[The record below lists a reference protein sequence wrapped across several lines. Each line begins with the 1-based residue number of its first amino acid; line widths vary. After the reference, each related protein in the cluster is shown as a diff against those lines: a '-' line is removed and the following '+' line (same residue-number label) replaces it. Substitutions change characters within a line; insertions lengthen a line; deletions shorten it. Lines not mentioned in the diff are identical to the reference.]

1 MFIEVGEKDF
11 KKLVEVI
18 KYVIS
23 REGEVVDTV
32 MVEHLH
38 GVLSEVVDHVKNER
52 FGRVGGRASGV
63 AMQID
68 AVLPLFGGNR
78 GEGE

>member
-1 MFIEVGEKDF
+1 
-11 KKLVEVI
+11 
-18 KYVIS
+18 
-23 REGEVVDTV
+23 